1 MKDIYPEH
9 LSPDTVEDYFRAG
22 VPTAFVLSPALEASL
37 EIDPAHQELRLLC
50 RASGGSPEV
59 TSFERISVSRGPLAG
74 RAGEWF
80 VLTIDATNI
89 HYEAY
94 VLVESVVDQLRA
106 GASFRHAVSESVV
119 QLKGLLA
126 FRKRISEER
135 EIGLIGELLVLR
147 AVIAKEGQDRAL
159 VSWLG
164 PAGEEHDFGF
174 MDFDAEVKTTR
185 SEERTHRVGSET
197 QLEPQPGRPL
207 YLVSIQITLAGEA
220 DQGFSLGT
228 LVSELR
234 SGLDS
239 SRQAFDT
246 ALESLGWFDRDAD
259 LYFSRFLQR
268 SKARAYLVDSDFPA
282 ITGPRLDQTVPQRS
296 LVSSVSYIVD
306 VTSLIPSRVPHPLND
321 LCEAQL

>member
-1 MKDIYPEH
+1 M
-9 LSPDTVEDYFRAG
+9 
-22 VPTAFVLSPALEASL
+22 
-37 EIDPAHQELRLLC
+37 
-50 RASGGSPEV
+50 

-74 RAGEWF
+74 RVGEWF

-94 VLVESVVDQLRA
+94 VLVESIVDQLRA
-106 GASFRHAVSESVV
+106 NASFRHAVSESVE

-126 FRKRISEER
+126 FRKRFSGER
-135 EIGLIGELLVLR
+135 EIGLIGELLVLG
-147 AVIAKEGQDRAL
+147 AVIAEEGQDRAL
-159 VSWLG
+159 ASWLG
-164 PAGEEHDFGF
+164 PASEEHDFGF
-174 MDFDAEVKTTR
+174 TDFDAEVKTTR

-207 YLVSIQITLAGEA
+207 YLVSIQLTSAGQA

-228 LVSELR
+228 LISDLR

-239 SRQAFDT
+239 SRRTFDT
-246 ALESLGWFDRDAD
+246 ALEALGWFDRDAD
-259 LYFSRFLQR
+259 LYSNRFLQR

-282 ITGPRLDQTVPQRS
+282 ITRPRLDQTVPQRS

-306 VTSLIPSRVPHPLND
+306 VTSLTPSRVSPPLSD